1 MIEYIERESKR
12 NKINKELIS
21 ELKKISN
28 DIEFIYGVLLYAEHE
43 EDRKSLLEYIKK
55 GEEVNFEQIILTS
68 LWLSQQRENL

>member
-1 MIEYIERESKR
+1 MIEYIEKESKR
-12 NKINKELIS
+12 NEINKELIS

-28 DIEFIYGVLLYAEHE
+28 DTEFIYGVLLYAEHE

-68 LWLSQQRENL
+68 LWLSQQREKL